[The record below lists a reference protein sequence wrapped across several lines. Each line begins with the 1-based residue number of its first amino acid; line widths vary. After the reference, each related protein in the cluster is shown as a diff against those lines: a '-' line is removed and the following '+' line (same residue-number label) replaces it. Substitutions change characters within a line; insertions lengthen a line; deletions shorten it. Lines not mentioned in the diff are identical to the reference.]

1 MSIEQE
7 CVTILTNHLGPAAPS
22 FLSRQCKFHLKK
34 ESADLVKTDMEELAK
49 WVYIGVSLTINKT
62 VAEQAKQN
70 ILALK

>member
-1 MSIEQE
+1 MSLEQD
-7 CVTILTNHLGPAAPS
+7 CVSALTSHLGPAAPS

-34 ESADLVKTDMEELAK
+34 EPADLLKTDLEELAK
-49 WVYIGVSLTINKT
+49 WVYIGVSLTLDKA

>member
-7 CVTILTNHLGPAAPS
+7 CVTVLTKHLGPAASS

-34 ESADLVKTDMEELAK
+34 EPADIQKTDLEELAK
-49 WVYIGVSLTINKT
+49 WVYIGVSLSINKT
-62 VAEQAKQN
+62 IAEQAKQN

>member
-7 CVTILTNHLGPAAPS
+7 CVSILTNHLGPAAPS

-34 ESADLVKTDMEELAK
+34 EPADLLKTDLDELAK
-49 WVYIGVSLTINKT
+49 WVYIGVSLTLDKT
-62 VAEQAKQN
+62 IAEQAKQN

>member
-7 CVTILTNHLGPAAPS
+7 CITVLTNHLGPAAPS
-22 FLSRQCKFHLKK
+22 FLSRQCKFHLNK
-34 ESADLVKTDMEELAK
+34 EPAELLKTDLDELAK

-62 VAEQAKQN
+62 IAEQAKEN

>member
-7 CVTILTNHLGPAAPS
+7 CITVLTNHLGPAAPS

-34 ESADLVKTDMEELAK
+34 EPAELQKNDIEELAK

-62 VAEQAKQN
+62 IAEQAKQN